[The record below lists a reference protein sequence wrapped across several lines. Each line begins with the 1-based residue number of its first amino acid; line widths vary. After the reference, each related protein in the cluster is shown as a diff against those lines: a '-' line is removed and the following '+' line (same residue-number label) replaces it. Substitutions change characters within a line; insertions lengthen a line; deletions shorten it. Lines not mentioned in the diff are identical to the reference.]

1 MNEPSQI
8 FGDPKQG
15 LRDILARIIGDFD
28 SKSGAFAG
36 LKYNSPWIL
45 ATQDWAER
53 SGHTVE
59 ELCEMISQWRISIYS
74 GEQTDPRISFR
85 FLKTSAALQ
94 KSGEPRQITSIHP
107 FLMTLKRQ
115 NSPIAKN

>member
-1 MNEPSQI
+1 MNKPSQI

-15 LRDILARIIGDFD
+15 LRDVLARIIRDFD

-45 ATQDWAER
+45 ATEDWAER

-59 ELCEMISQWRISIYS
+59 ELCEMILNGESQSFLASR
-74 GEQTDPRISFR
+74 QTRESFR
-85 FLKTSAALQ
+85 FLKIFAVPR
-94 KSGEPRQITSIHP
+94 KIGEPRQTTSIHP
-107 FLMTLKRQ
+107 FPTILKRQ